1 MATRKRPPITPP
13 QPSANQGISGI
24 QQSPY
29 AITGAQVATATS
41 RTGGVFGEY
50 DSAKAEL
57 DSITEL
63 LARADAARAEFGA
76 GGIGQAP
83 KETVVFNE
91 KVLNLQQFDKEVAAL
106 KKNLAQA
113 KKRFAAAE
121 KVVKPLEKKVEYIKD
136 QINGAGDDQAR
147 RAKWE
152 KQLPD
157 AEAKLAKAKELPV
170 GTKMTKT
177 VTGKAATTT
186 TTKPVAKE
194 VTSAA
199 DFRRFEEMGTTA
211 PTPATTP
218 QPTPA
223 PTGGATGGTGGGTGG
238 TAGTGGGRGP
248 KGAPEKPAVGQR
260 YTGPKGATF
269 EWDGK
274 KWNRITE
281 QEWAKIVQEEFGPL
295 WDVYNSNSDVKDVLD
310 RSVQEGWFDDETKL
324 SESLRGTGW
333 YRTTER
339 AARQFAIRQS
349 TDPAQVEDEILA
361 KIEDVRGS
369 ASANA
374 LSFDE
379 STLRKL
385 ATDTI
390 KYGWSEQ
397 QQLNALGSEAVAQAR
412 AGGARGV
419 ADLRSGFVGQ
429 DLRKTAAAYAQKP
442 QDELLDSWIT
452 DIMTGKKTQEQWK
465 DLMRSTAATQF
476 RSLQPALDKGQDVT
490 TAMFAYKQQASRILG
505 EVMDTTDIDWTDSKW
520 NPALNYRDPKTN
532 EYRQMDLWEWN
543 KYLRGMS
550 EWQQTT
556 EAKNVYGNV
565 AMSLQNAFSTKGTG
579 GATQ

>member
-1 MATRKRPPITPP
+1 MAQLPTPEEL
-13 QPSANQGISGI
+13 A
-24 QQSPY
+24 
-29 AITGAQVATATS
+29 AAQNA
-41 RTGGVFGEY
+41 
-50 DSAKAEL
+50 L
-57 DSITEL
+57 DE
-63 LARADAARAEFGA
+63 AARAESEAISALAVLGDPIYKNKVYRRTNLSEIRELQKIA
-76 GGIGQAP
+76 KGLTSARKTAESTLKKVRQPIEDAKKQVSELRKKISPEDVRTGQRKQVVGPSAAAAQIADLERQISAAEGQPAPKPKDETKPAPTAAP
-83 KETVVFNE
+83 KET
-91 KVLNLQQFDKEVAAL
+91 
-106 KKNLAQA
+106 
-113 KKRFAAAE
+113 
-121 KVVKPLEKKVEYIKD
+121 
-136 QINGAGDDQAR
+136 
-147 RAKWE
+147 
-152 KQLPD
+152 
-157 AEAKLAKAKELPV
+157 
-170 GTKMTKT
+170 
-177 VTGKAATTT
+177 
-186 TTKPVAKE
+186 
-194 VTSAA
+194 TSAA
-199 DFRRFEEMGTTA
+199 QFRMAEEAQPGPTPTAAPAAPKATGNKKKKKKETGATEEGTTGEGAGSGTTA
-211 PTPATTP
+211 PPVP
-218 QPTPA
+218 
-223 PTGGATGGTGGGTGG
+223 
-238 TAGTGGGRGP
+238 
-248 KGAPEKPAVGQR
+248 
-260 YTGPKGATF
+260 
-269 EWDGK
+269 D
-274 KWNRITE
+274 
-281 QEWAKIVQEEFGPL
+281 WAKIVQEEFGPL
-295 WDVYNSNSDVKDVLD
+295 WDVYNSNPDVKDVLD
-310 RSVQEGWFDDETKL
+310 RSVQEGWFNDETKL

>member
-1 MATRKRPPITPP
+1 MAQLPTPEELAAAQNALDEASRAESEAISALAVLGDPIYKNKIYRRTNLSEIRELQKIAKGLTSARKTAESTLKKVRQPIEDAKKQVSELRKKISPEDVRTG
-13 QPSANQGISGI
+13 QRKQVVGPSA
-24 QQSPY
+24 
-29 AITGAQVATATS
+29 AAAQIADLERQIAAAEGQPAPKPKDETKPAPTA
-41 RTGGVFGEY
+41 
-50 DSAKAEL
+50 
-57 DSITEL
+57 
-63 LARADAARAEFGA
+63 
-76 GGIGQAP
+76 AP
-83 KETVVFNE
+83 KET
-91 KVLNLQQFDKEVAAL
+91 
-106 KKNLAQA
+106 
-113 KKRFAAAE
+113 
-121 KVVKPLEKKVEYIKD
+121 
-136 QINGAGDDQAR
+136 
-147 RAKWE
+147 
-152 KQLPD
+152 
-157 AEAKLAKAKELPV
+157 
-170 GTKMTKT
+170 
-177 VTGKAATTT
+177 
-186 TTKPVAKE
+186 
-194 VTSAA
+194 TSAA
-199 DFRRFEEMGTTA
+199 QFRMAEEAQPG
-211 PTPATTP
+211 PTPT
-218 QPTPA
+218 
-223 PTGGATGGTGGGTGG
+223 TGGGKKTK
-238 TAGTGGGRGP
+238 TP
-248 KGAPEKPAVGQR
+248 KGAGAAAVSG
-260 YTGPKGATF
+260 TNIFLGDIPGVESVGGAAGVAPGGT
-269 EWDGK
+269 
-274 KWNRITE
+274 TVTPLP
-281 QEWAKIVQEEFGPL
+281 EWAKIVQQEFGPL
-295 WDVYNSNSDVKDVLD
+295 WDVYNSNPDVKDVLD
-310 RSVQEGWFDDETKL
+310 RSVQEGWFNDETKL

-349 TDPAQVEDEILA
+349 TDPAQVEDEILT

-385 ATDTI
+385 ATDSI

>member
-1 MATRKRPPITPP
+1 MAQLPTPEEL
-13 QPSANQGISGI
+13 A
-24 QQSPY
+24 
-29 AITGAQVATATS
+29 AAQNA
-41 RTGGVFGEY
+41 
-50 DSAKAEL
+50 L
-57 DSITEL
+57 DE
-63 LARADAARAEFGA
+63 AARAESEAISALAVLGDPIYKNKIYRRTNLSEIRELQKIA
-76 GGIGQAP
+76 KGLTSARKTAESTLKKVRQPIEDAKKQVSELRKKISPEDVRTGQRKQVVGPSAAAAQIADLERQISAAEGQPAPKPKDETKPAPTAAP
-83 KETVVFNE
+83 KET
-91 KVLNLQQFDKEVAAL
+91 
-106 KKNLAQA
+106 
-113 KKRFAAAE
+113 
-121 KVVKPLEKKVEYIKD
+121 
-136 QINGAGDDQAR
+136 
-147 RAKWE
+147 
-152 KQLPD
+152 
-157 AEAKLAKAKELPV
+157 
-170 GTKMTKT
+170 
-177 VTGKAATTT
+177 
-186 TTKPVAKE
+186 
-194 VTSAA
+194 TSAA
-199 DFRRFEEMGTTA
+199 QFRMAEEAQPGPTPTAAPATPKATGNKKKKKKETGATGEGAGSGTTTA
-211 PTPATTP
+211 P
-218 QPTPA
+218 A
-223 PTGGATGGTGGGTGG
+223 P
-238 TAGTGGGRGP
+238 
-248 KGAPEKPAVGQR
+248 
-260 YTGPKGATF
+260 
-269 EWDGK
+269 D
-274 KWNRITE
+274 
-281 QEWAKIVQEEFGPL
+281 WAKIVQEEFGPL
-295 WDVYNSNSDVKDVLD
+295 WDVYNSNPDVKDVLD
-310 RSVQEGWFDDETKL
+310 RSVQEGWFNDETKL
-324 SESLRGTGW
+324 SESLRGTSW

>member
-1 MATRKRPPITPP
+1 MAQLPTPEEL
-13 QPSANQGISGI
+13 A
-24 QQSPY
+24 
-29 AITGAQVATATS
+29 AAQNA
-41 RTGGVFGEY
+41 
-50 DSAKAEL
+50 L
-57 DSITEL
+57 DE
-63 LARADAARAEFGA
+63 AARAESEAISALAVLGDPIYKNKIYRRTNLSEIRELQKIA
-76 GGIGQAP
+76 KGLTSARKTAESTLKKVRQPIEDAKKQVSELRKKISPEDVRTGQRKQVVGPSAAAAQIADLERQISAAEGQPAPKPKDETKPAPTAAP
-83 KETVVFNE
+83 KETASAG
-91 KVLNLQQFDKEVAAL
+91 QF
-106 KKNLAQA
+106 
-113 KKRFAAAE
+113 RMAE
-121 KVVKPLEKKVEYIKD
+121 E
-136 QINGAGDDQAR
+136 AR
-147 RAKWE
+147 PGPTVTTGGKTG
-152 KQLPD
+152 
-157 AEAKLAKAKELPV
+157 
-170 GTKMTKT
+170 GTKTSTKT
-177 VTGKAATTT
+177 PRGTGAAVSGGTNIFLGDTTGATT
-186 TTKPVAKE
+186 A
-194 VTSAA
+194 
-199 DFRRFEEMGTTA
+199 
-211 PTPATTP
+211 
-218 QPTPA
+218 
-223 PTGGATGGTGGGTGG
+223 TGGAA
-238 TAGTGGGRGP
+238 AGA
-248 KGAPEKPAVGQR
+248 APLP
-260 YTGPKGATF
+260 
-269 EWDGK
+269 
-274 KWNRITE
+274 
-281 QEWAKIVQEEFGPL
+281 EWAKIVQQEFGPL
-295 WDVYNSNSDVKDVLD
+295 WDVYNSNPDVKDVLD
-310 RSVQEGWFDDETKL
+310 RSVQEGWFNDETKL

>member
-1 MATRKRPPITPP
+1 MAQLPTPEEL
-13 QPSANQGISGI
+13 A
-24 QQSPY
+24 
-29 AITGAQVATATS
+29 AAQNA
-41 RTGGVFGEY
+41 
-50 DSAKAEL
+50 L
-57 DSITEL
+57 DE
-63 LARADAARAEFGA
+63 AARAESEAISALAVLGDPIYKNKVYRRTNLSEIRELQKIA
-76 GGIGQAP
+76 KGLTSARKTAESTLKKVRQPIEDAKKQVSELRKKISPEDVRTGQRKQVVGPSAAAAQIADLERQISAAEGQPAPKPKDETKPAPTAAP
-83 KETVVFNE
+83 KET
-91 KVLNLQQFDKEVAAL
+91 
-106 KKNLAQA
+106 
-113 KKRFAAAE
+113 
-121 KVVKPLEKKVEYIKD
+121 
-136 QINGAGDDQAR
+136 
-147 RAKWE
+147 
-152 KQLPD
+152 
-157 AEAKLAKAKELPV
+157 
-170 GTKMTKT
+170 
-177 VTGKAATTT
+177 
-186 TTKPVAKE
+186 
-194 VTSAA
+194 TSAA
-199 DFRRFEEMGTTA
+199 QFRMAEEAQPGPAETTVSK
-211 PTPATTP
+211 
-218 QPTPA
+218 
-223 PTGGATGGTGGGTGG
+223 TGGTKISTQTAETG
-238 TAGTGGGRGP
+238 TAGTRTGGRGP

-295 WDVYNSNSDVKDVLD
+295 WDVYNSNPDVKDVLD

-505 EVMDTTDIDWTDSKW
+505 EVMDTTDIDWTDNKW